1 MKKSILLIFCAALML
16 MMLVSGCGSIVVT
29 PESVPTTTDT
39 AMPTL
44 TITITVTPDLCA
56 PESIRAEVDKVH
68 RHMREFDDAS
78 TLALNVPQGQ
88 LSDSI
93 AELQRMRREA
103 DDEQVPVC
111 LNNLKTFQINH
122 MNLVIDSLLA
132 FMGGSDLLA
141 FDCIDIESNTE
152 EEAFCQNLALAGQQH
167 DQYILE
173 LGRILGLTP
182 VPATARAVGPP
193 SETPTP

>member
-1 MKKSILLIFCAALML
+1 MKKSIVLIFSVVLILTMF
-16 MMLVSGCGSIVVT
+16 VSGCGSTFVT
-29 PESVPTTTDT
+29 PESNPTATATDT

-44 TITITVTPDLCA
+44 TITITMTPDLCA
-56 PESIRAEVDKVH
+56 SENIKAEVDKVQK
-68 RHMREFDDAS
+68 HMREFDDAAI
-78 TLALNVPQGQ
+78 LASNVPQGQ

-93 AELQRMRREA
+93 AELQRIRREA
-103 DDEQVPVC
+103 DDELVPAC

-132 FMGGSDLLA
+132 FMRASDLLA

-152 EEAFCQNLALAGQQH
+152 EEAFCQNLATARQQH

-173 LGRILGLTP
+173 LARILGLPIITP
-182 VPATARAVGPP
+182 GATLAA
-193 SETPTP
+193 SKTPTP